1 MLQEKTAEYC
11 VPGCKGG
18 LGLAAVV
25 PRVETSVSA
34 YAQCTG
40 CSGFLS
46 EALNS
51 LLLCK

>member
-34 YAQCTG
+34 YAQRTG

-51 LLLCK
+51 ATV